1 MLYNSLQVRVFNIDG
16 FLKEKLLLLKY
27 LDDSNIESILL
38 KIKTLLDI
46 INLEMKI
53 IDINK
58 FLNEFFLD
66 INLVLFNE
74 ENEKLKTFLIK
85 KFLIFHFL
93 HFYSIFIF
101 RLPEDYLKQTIFKL
115 LDSKSL
121 KIVKK
126 NYISFNYK
134 KKNFLKNFSNNYIKR
149 INNLKVFSKK
159 KSFFII
165 GNAFAFYKGSI
176 SPFYGSKFSWFIETG
191 LKSDVE
197 CSNIEINKLVP
208 YLISKG
214 YKETEIIFD

>member
-115 LDSKSL
+115 LESKSL

-159 KSFFII
+159 KKFFY
-165 GNAFAFYKGSI
+165 NR
-176 SPFYGSKFSWFIETG
+176 
-191 LKSDVE
+191 
-197 CSNIEINKLVP
+197 
-208 YLISKG
+208 
-214 YKETEIIFD
+214 

>member
-93 HFYSIFIF
+93 H
-101 RLPEDYLKQTIFKL
+101 
-115 LDSKSL
+115 
-121 KIVKK
+121 
-126 NYISFNYK
+126 
-134 KKNFLKNFSNNYIKR
+134 
-149 INNLKVFSKK
+149 
-159 KSFFII
+159 
-165 GNAFAFYKGSI
+165 
-176 SPFYGSKFSWFIETG
+176 
-191 LKSDVE
+191 
-197 CSNIEINKLVP
+197 
-208 YLISKG
+208 
-214 YKETEIIFD
+214 